1 MEPATKYGTLDDRYW
16 FDACKTV
23 CKTCKHIRSFAR
35 HSCAAFPEELPP
47 EYWNGEKKCPK
58 REEVDPAQ

>member
-1 MEPATKYGTLDDRYW
+1 MEPATKYGTLDDPYW
-16 FDACKTV
+16 FDDCKTV

>member
-23 CKTCKHIRSFAR
+23 CKTCKHIQSFFD

-47 EYWNGEKKCPK
+47 EIVETDQ
-58 REEVDPAQ
+58 VQSLVIQ